1 MDNTVMSDFE
11 FEREMM
17 KTIIEEQ
24 SKFFID
30 MLNDVDDPPGL
41 IYETQIGKILLK
53 ISIELC

>member
-1 MDNTVMSDFE
+1 MSDFE